1 MDSLVARPAPSQ
13 NGDAESS
20 NLRAIKEAFRAS
32 VDEGFEAGLDA
43 LLRHAHEDCEF
54 RPYIASDR
62 VLRGHDEIRRYYGE
76 AIAAGT
82 DMKLNPTSF
91 HESGDEVVVQ
101 GSIRVARPTGGF
113 SETQISWIYRFR
125 DGRLA
130 AAGWSPRQAG

>member
-1 MDSLVARPAPSQ
+1 M
-13 NGDAESS
+13 
-20 NLRAIKEAFRAS
+20 
-32 VDEGFEAGLDA
+32 
-43 LLRHAHEDCEF
+43 AHEDCEF

-82 DMKLNPTSF
+82 HMRLNPTAF
-91 HESGDEVVVQ
+91 HDEGDEVVVD

-113 SETQISWIYRFR
+113 SESQIRWVYRFR

-130 AAGWSPRQAG
+130 EAGWSPRQA

>member
-1 MDSLVARPAPSQ
+1 MDSLVARPASQ
-13 NGDAESS
+13 NAHAESPHM
-20 NLRAIKEAFRAS
+20 RTIKEAFRAS
-32 VDEGFEAGLDA
+32 VDEGFEAGLDV
-43 LLRHAHEDCEF
+43 LLRDAREDCEF

-76 AIAAGT
+76 AIASGT

-91 HESGDEVVVQ
+91 HESGDDVVVY

-113 SETQISWIYRFR
+113 SETQISWTYNFR

-130 AAGWSPRQAG
+130 AAGWRPRQAA